1 MKLKLFH
8 YLFIE
13 MEPQEYK
20 GKNMSGKTP
29 FCATSE
35 HDQKEMFDLLGIKSF
50 DELFEAIPSEL
61 RAKSLNI
68 PDGLSEMEMMQ
79 HIKKISSKNNTNL
92 VNFCG
97 AGFYDHYIPAAVN
110 ALASRGEFYTAYT
123 PYQPEASQ
131 GTLQAAF
138 EYQTA
143 ICRLTDMD
151 VANASLFDGGSAMIE
166 GAMMA
171 IRHTRRN
178 KVIVDEGVSPIYRK
192 MLRTYTQNLSVEYEE
207 ISLGNNGIAD
217 RQNFKNALDE
227 SIGAVVLQN
236 PNFFGCLDQLS
247 DIIDLTHQVGALAV
261 VSVYPMALSHI
272 ETPGAMGADIVTG
285 EGQSLGLPLN
295 FGGPYLGFFAA
306 KKNLVRKMPG
316 RIVGETEDKKGRRG
330 YVLTLQAREQH
341 IRREKAT
348 SNICSNVQVCA
359 LRAIIYLSLVG
370 REGFLDVGKQCMDR
384 AGYAWNQL
392 KKIKGIEPAFNRR
405 FFNEFA
411 IRLPLSA
418 KAVVNNLISEGIAA
432 GFPVG
437 KYYEDMDDILLL
449 AFTEKRTKEEIDIFL
464 TKLESAINN

>member
-1 MKLKLFH
+1 
-8 YLFIE
+8 
-13 MEPQEYK
+13 
-20 GKNMSGKTP
+20 
-29 FCATSE
+29 
-35 HDQKEMFDLLGIKSF
+35 
-50 DELFEAIPSEL
+50 
-61 RAKSLNI
+61 
-68 PDGLSEMEMMQ
+68 MEMMQ
-79 HIKKISSKNNTNL
+79 HINKIASKNNSQL

-123 PYQPEASQ
+123 PYQAEASQ

-143 ICRLTDMD
+143 ICRLTGME
-151 VANASLFDGGSAMIE
+151 VANASVFDGGSAMIE

-171 IRHTRRN
+171 LRHTRRN
-178 KVIVDEGVSPIYRK
+178 KVLVDQGVNPIYRK
-192 MLRTYTQNLSVEYEE
+192 MLQTYTQNLSVEYQEVD
-207 ISLGNNGIAD
+207 IGKNGIANREYFEKYLNED
-217 RQNFKNALDE
+217 V
-227 SIGAVVLQN
+227 GAVVLQN
-236 PNFFGCLDQLS
+236 PNFFGCLDHLS
-247 DIIDLTHQVGALAV
+247 DLIDKAHKVGALSV

-306 KKNLVRKMPG
+306 SKNLVRKMPG
-316 RIVGETEDKKGRRG
+316 RIVGETQDEKGRRG

-370 REGFLDVGKQCMDR
+370 REGFLDVGKECMDR
-384 AGYAWNQL
+384 ASYAWNRL
-392 KKIKGIEPAFNRR
+392 IEINGITPAFNRR

-411 IRLPLSA
+411 IKLPCDATLAVNRL
-418 KAVVNNLISEGIAA
+418 IDHGIAG
-432 GFPVG
+432 GFPVSR
-437 KYYEDMDDILLL
+437 YYKNMDNILLV
-449 AFTEKRTKEEIDIFL
+449 AFTEKRTKEEIDIFA
-464 TKLESAINN
+464 TKLETALKG